1 MSIECAYCS
10 HLDASYEAV
19 GTKEGR
25 LCYNDDPKGKNRS
38 EEGREAMPTSQTH
51 HPHTAKIYQFP
62 VGGRGSVGPRGR
74 LSKPLDL
81 RASTVKTVA
90 DYDSWYHEAAIQ
102 EANRTYEH

>member
-1 MSIECAYCS
+1 
-10 HLDASYEAV
+10 
-19 GTKEGR
+19 
-25 LCYNDDPKGKNRS
+25 
-38 EEGREAMPTSQTH
+38 MPTSQTH

-62 VGGRGSVGPRGR
+62 VGGRASVGPRGR
-74 LSKPLDL
+74 PSKPLDL